1 MMFEMPELRKEERR
15 LEKNKPFEPP
25 KTNKLLSLDAIEEM
39 QAKNSKETQKQIFE
53 SIQARAR
60 RTFQVV

>member
-1 MMFEMPELRKEERR
+1 MMFEMPEFRKEERR

-39 QAKNSKETQKQIFE
+39 QAKNSKET
-53 SIQARAR
+53 
-60 RTFQVV
+60 